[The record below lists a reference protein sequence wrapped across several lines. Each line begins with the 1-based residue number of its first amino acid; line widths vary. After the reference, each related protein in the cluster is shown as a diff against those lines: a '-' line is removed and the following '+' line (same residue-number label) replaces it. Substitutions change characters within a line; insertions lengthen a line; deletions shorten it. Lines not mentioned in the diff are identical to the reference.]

1 MWHFDL
7 LMTTLRDEMF
17 KMKNSLRQTMSLN
30 TPKSER
36 TVPISSI

>member
-1 MWHFDL
+1 MAL
-7 LMTTLRDEMF
+7 IMTLRVEMF
-17 KMKNSLRQTMSLN
+17 KMKNSLQQTMSLN